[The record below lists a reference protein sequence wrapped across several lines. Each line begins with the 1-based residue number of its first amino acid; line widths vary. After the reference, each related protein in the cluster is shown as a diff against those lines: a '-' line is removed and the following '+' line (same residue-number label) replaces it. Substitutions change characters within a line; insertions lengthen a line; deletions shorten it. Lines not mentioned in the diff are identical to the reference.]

1 MTSAQAEP
9 ASARQDPP
17 WTDCG
22 DPRGADFGKV
32 YARKVAGDA
41 VALSFD
47 RAGRRYALTL
57 FDGATLGREIAI
69 YGRRFSVV
77 FAAERRQ

>member
-1 MTSAQAEP
+1 MTITQAQP
-9 ASARQDPP
+9 AHAGQDPP

-22 DPRGADFGKV
+22 DPRDPDFGLV

-41 VALSFD
+41 VALWFD
-47 RAGRRYALTL
+47 RAGSRHALTL
-57 FDGATLGREIAI
+57 SDGSTLGREIVI

-77 FAAERRQ
+77 FAAEREQ